1 MICVTKLNKKKNQ
14 RNKSKMRSIYILLAL
29 LVIINFSSN
38 AQPGYMGKTLS
49 VSYNLNT
56 SPILIGPSYN
66 GNQNPL
72 SSFNTIHSLRI
83 DKVVTRKKSLGLEI
97 GFTRTS
103 LYKMEDINQGLY
115 KNFENGFP
123 YKLYS
128 YKFGGNI
135 RKHFNDDA
143 SLAPFGQ
150 YYEFG
155 FGVNN
160 NVVIDALIDD
170 VITNSFVPYISL
182 AFGTQRIIANRYLFD
197 LSLRFTFYPKIFG
210 NNFEDEYSQSLRNYN
225 SNTNSYDVEH
235 SQFVT
240 LLNKNALKRI
250 QMLDLITFKI
260 GVGTLIK

>member
-1 MICVTKLNKKKNQ
+1 
-14 RNKSKMRSIYILLAL
+14 MRSIYILLAL
-29 LVIINFSSN
+29 LVTINFSSK

-49 VSYNLNT
+49 VSYNFNT
-56 SPILIGPSYN
+56 SPIVLAVSYK

-72 SSFNTIHSLRI
+72 SSFNSIHSLRI
-83 DKVVTRKKSLGLEI
+83 DKVVTRKKTLGLEL

-143 SLAPFGQ
+143 NLAPFGQ

-160 NVVIDALIDD
+160 NVIIDALIDD

-182 AFGTQRIIANRYLFD
+182 AFGTQKIIANRYLFD
-197 LSLRFTFYPKIFG
+197 LSLRFTLYPTSLG
-210 NNFEDEYSQSLRNYN
+210 SDFEEEYSQSTNNYN
-225 SNTNSYDVEH
+225 PNTNSYYVEH
-235 SQFVT
+235 SQFIN

-260 GVGTLIK
+260 GVGALVK